1 MNNDFKLIVKQ
12 VKYMIKKLEAICSSK
27 NIILFNAI
35 YMFAQIWYYLY
46 INRDWKKVEHG
57 IGVKSDEL

>member
-12 VKYMIKKLEAICSSK
+12 VKYMIKNC
-27 NIILFNAI
+27 NFNILFNSI
-35 YMFAQIWYYLY
+35 YIFVQIWYYLY

-57 IGVKSDEL
+57 IGVKLDEL